1 MFDSVNKYF
10 QIFNLTVMYNF
21 SKQYEI
27 LFGYVTFSVKV
38 IYR

>member
-10 QIFNLTVMYNF
+10 IIFELKVLYNF

-27 LFGYVTFSVKV
+27 LFGYVTFSVKGY
-38 IYR
+38 I